1 MALRRHSV
9 AFDVSAALILSVT
22 AALPAQSPAPFALP
36 APTGTSPI
44 GTTKWVVTDPSRE
57 EIFAPGKRRDV
68 EIIAWYPS
76 AGGTRVPG
84 AMVAPYLRDG
94 LEEVQ
99 SFARLAKL
107 GDAFDGLS
115 AVTTH
120 AALDAPPAA
129 SPARFPVIVFQH
141 GYTGLP
147 SSHTALMEDLASHG
161 WAVLN
166 VIHPYEATGAALA
179 DGTVVTF
186 TDEKNA
192 MRGPIM
198 DVLNEWGPE
207 GGTMEK
213 ITAAPDDATKEQ
225 LMRGYLRALKNTDQV
240 VKRWTLDVKYALDH
254 LPKAGPAGRLAARLD
269 LSRLGVAGHSMGGV
283 AGAQFCV
290 EDRRCKAGLNLDG
303 IPQYGTMID
312 TKMPAPFLM
321 VYSGRAGRAG
331 ASDIIY
337 KRSASKYLRVDV
349 TDTLHLDF
357 TDMNF
362 WGGPLRQR
370 GAYGKIDP
378 ARAAELTRLIVR
390 EFFGQEILKQ
400 PSAFLSGKQV
410 LPDAVV
416 VALRP

>member
-1 MALRRHSV
+1 MKRIVLLLLAVLG
-9 AFDVSAALILSVT
+9 A
-22 AALPAQSPAPFALP
+22 APFAQTPTFELP
-36 APTGTSPI
+36 APTGKFPI
-44 GTTKWVVTDPSRE
+44 GTSRWVITDPSRD
-57 EIFAPGKRRDV
+57 EIFAPGKKHDI

-76 AGGTRVPG
+76 SGATRVPG
-84 AMVAPYLRDG
+84 AISAPYIRDSM
-94 LEEVQ
+94 EEVL
-99 SFARLAKL
+99 SFARLARL
-107 GDAFDGLS
+107 GDAFNGLEW
-115 AVTTH
+115 VQTH
-120 AALDAPPAA
+120 ATIDAEPART
-129 SPARFPVIVFQH
+129 PARFPVIVFQH

-166 VIHPYEATGAALA
+166 LIHPYEATGAIVA
-179 DGTVVTF
+179 DGTLVTF

-192 MRGPIM
+192 MRTPIM

-213 ITAAPDDATKEQ
+213 ITAAADDAEKEK
-225 LMRGYLRALKNTDQV
+225 LMRGYLAALKNTDQV
-240 VKRWTLDVKYALDH
+240 VRRWTLDAKYALDH
-254 LPKAGPAGRLAARLD
+254 LPKTGAPGRIAARLD

-290 EDRRCKAGLNLDG
+290 DDRRCKAALNLDG

-312 TKMPAPFLM
+312 TPMPAPFLM
-321 VYSGRAGRAG
+321 VYSGRPGRAG

-337 KRSASKYLRVDV
+337 KRSASKYYRVDV
-349 TDTLHLDF
+349 KDTLHLDF

-378 ARAAELTRLIVR
+378 ARAAEITRTVVR
-390 EFFGQEILKQ
+390 EFFGQEVLKQ
-400 PSAFLSGKQV
+400 PSAFLSGKQPMTDV
-410 LPDAVV
+410 TVV
-416 VALRP
+416 EVKK